1 MRLFHS
7 LQDLLWR
14 LELLA
19 RYLDGQ
25 VGVSLDSLD
34 CLHDLEV
41 FGLDFLSLSVRL
53 FGLLLRLVN
62 LLGDFFLFALQLVGL
77 VLNVFA
83 ERILIFLLRALLRD
97 TRLLLVVFLLEH
109 QVLTCQLLNLFA
121 QIAFL
126 QF

>member
-34 CLHDLEV
+34 RLHDLEV
-41 FGLDFLSLSVRL
+41 FGLDFLSVRVRL

-62 LLGDFFLFALQLVGL
+62 LLRDFFLFALQLVGL

-83 ERILIFLLRALLRD
+83 ERILIFLL
-97 TRLLLVVFLLEH
+97 
-109 QVLTCQLLNLFA
+109 
-121 QIAFL
+121 
-126 QF
+126 